1 MVEGRIIIDP
11 MVMEGLIKTGDG
23 HGAFLRDLS
32 PRELEVLSWM
42 AKGYRNDTIAD
53 VLSRDVKT
61 VERHINNIYSK
72 LFSDKKDDE
81 EDLRLW
87 LSDPRTSA
95 AQPMTDGSIPEP
107 GGWNRFVVQVDDLPS
122 LVEKLKAEGTIF
134 RNEILSGVGGLQIL
148 AEDPSG
154 NPIELN
160 QPPA

>member
-1 MVEGRIIIDP
+1 MVNFRYFVSNIEESI
-11 MVMEGLIKTGDG
+11 
-23 HGAFLRDLS
+23 AF
-32 PRELEVLSWM
+32 
-42 AKGYRNDTIAD
+42 YT
-53 VLSRDVKT
+53 
-61 VERHINNIYSK
+61 ERLGFTLVQNFGPFAIVSK
-72 LFSDKKDDE
+72 

-95 AQPMTDGSIPEP
+95 AQPMTDGSIQEP

-134 RNEILSGVGGLQIL
+134 RNEILGGVGGLQIL

-160 QPPA
+160 LPPA